1 MDYSGEKKERGVVH
15 LAHIKWQKRNVFPI
29 LQLGHICVYVWS
41 RVHNL
46 STITIFESEVK
57 LHETLSEASTGTER
71 RLPLRVLK
79 LDSDSQDKFIAALL

>member
-1 MDYSGEKKERGVVH
+1 M
-15 LAHIKWQKRNVFPI
+15 
-29 LQLGHICVYVWS
+29 YVWS